1 MTLCLIFIC
10 LSNIYI
16 YVYLDLI
23 KPSFS
28 DFFKYENR
36 ALLSVG
42 IL

>member
-1 MTLCLIFIC
+1 MTLCLILIC

-23 KPSFS
+23 KPLL
-28 DFFKYENR
+28 FKYENR